1 MANKN
6 SEYVLEVEDLSVEFH
21 TPSGV
26 VHAVSHAS
34 FKLKAGETLG
44 IVGESG
50 SGKSVTANS
59 IMRLLPDTARVTG
72 KILFK
77 GQDIL
82 KMKTKDFN
90 KIRGREISMIF
101 QDPMT
106 SLNPLYTVGNQLEEV
121 LKLHMGLKGEA
132 ATKRAIE
139 LLDMVSIP
147 QPETRV
153 TQYPH
158 EFSGGMRQRVMI
170 AMALACDPTI
180 LIADEPTTALD
191 VTIQA
196 QILELMQDLQKRL
209 GMAIIMITHDLGVV
223 AQMCDEIVVMYAGSI
238 CEQGTADEIF
248 YNPHHEY
255 TKGLIRSIPTAA
267 NNGQRLQPI
276 TGTPIDLLNMPKG
289 CPFAPRCEAAL
300 KICLEQR
307 PERMVINSDH
317 HATCWMNVKAAL
329 DAGTATLEGG
339 ESHV

>member
-82 KMKTKDFN
+82 KMKTKEFN
-90 KIRGREISMIF
+90 KIRGKEISMIF

-196 QILELMQDLQKRL
+196 QILELMKDLQKKISTS
-209 GMAIIMITHDLGVV
+209 IIMMTPDLGIVSDL
-223 AQMCDEIVVMYAGSI
+223 CDRVNVMYGSQIMESGTVDDLFYRTSHPYTRGLLRCLPESVQNLEDKRLHPIMGSPVDLMMLPAGCAFSAR
-238 CEQGTADEIF
+238 CDDCM
-248 YNPHHEY
+248 
-255 TKGLIRSIPTAA
+255 KLC
-267 NNGQRLQPI
+267 
-276 TGTPIDLLNMPKG
+276 LN
-289 CPFAPRCEAAL
+289 R
-300 KICLEQR
+300 R
-307 PERMVINSDH
+307 PELFEVNPGHTSR
-317 HATCWMNVKAAL
+317 CWLTALENAAKEVQ
-329 DAGTATLEGG
+329 A
-339 ESHV
+339 

>member
-82 KMKTKDFN
+82 KMKTKEFN
-90 KIRGREISMIF
+90 KIRGKEISMIF

-196 QILELMQDLQKRL
+196 QILELMKDLQKKISTS
-209 GMAIIMITHDLGVV
+209 IIMITHDLGIVSDL
-223 AQMCDEIVVMYAGSI
+223 CDRVNVMYGSQIMESGTVDDLFYRTSHPYTRGLLRCLPESVQNLEDKRLHPIMGSPVDLMMLPAGCAFSAR
-238 CEQGTADEIF
+238 CDDCM
-248 YNPHHEY
+248 
-255 TKGLIRSIPTAA
+255 KLC
-267 NNGQRLQPI
+267 
-276 TGTPIDLLNMPKG
+276 LN
-289 CPFAPRCEAAL
+289 R
-300 KICLEQR
+300 R
-307 PERMVINSDH
+307 PEPFEVNPGHTSR
-317 HATCWMNVKAAL
+317 CWLTALENAAKEVQ
-329 DAGTATLEGG
+329 A
-339 ESHV
+339 

>member
-59 IMRLLPDTARVTG
+59 IMRLLPDTARITG

-196 QILELMQDLQKRL
+196 QILELMKDLQKKISTS
-209 GMAIIMITHDLGVV
+209 IIMITHDLGIVSDL
-223 AQMCDEIVVMYAGSI
+223 CDRVNVMYGSQI
-238 CEQGTADEIF
+238 MESGTVDDLF
-248 YNPHHEY
+248 YRTSHPY
-255 TKGLIRSIPTAA
+255 TKGLLRCLPESVQ
-267 NNGQRLQPI
+267 NLEDKRLHPI
-276 TGTPIDLLNMPKG
+276 MGSPVDLMMLPAGCAFSARCDDCMKLCLN
-289 CPFAPRCEAAL
+289 R
-300 KICLEQR
+300 R
-307 PERMVINSDH
+307 PEPFEVNPGHTSR
-317 HATCWMNVKAAL
+317 CWLTALENAAKEVQ
-329 DAGTATLEGG
+329 A
-339 ESHV
+339 

>member
-196 QILELMQDLQKRL
+196 QILELMKDLQKKISTS
-209 GMAIIMITHDLGVV
+209 IIMITHDLGIVSDL
-223 AQMCDEIVVMYAGSI
+223 CDRVNVMYGSQI
-238 CEQGTADEIF
+238 MESGTVDDLF
-248 YNPHHEY
+248 YRTSHPY
-255 TKGLIRSIPTAA
+255 TKGLLRCLPESVQ
-267 NNGQRLQPI
+267 NLEDKRLHPI
-276 TGTPIDLLNMPKG
+276 MGSPVDLMMLPAGCAFSARCDDCMKLCLN
-289 CPFAPRCEAAL
+289 R
-300 KICLEQR
+300 R
-307 PERMVINSDH
+307 PEQFEVNPGHTSR
-317 HATCWMNVKAAL
+317 CWLTALENAAKEVQ
-329 DAGTATLEGG
+329 A
-339 ESHV
+339 

>member
-6 SEYVLEVEDLSVEFH
+6 TEYVLEVEDLSVEFH

-34 FKLKAGETLG
+34 FKLKQGETLG

-90 KIRGREISMIF
+90 KIRGKEISMIF

-196 QILELMQDLQKRL
+196 QILELMKDLQKKISTS
-209 GMAIIMITHDLGVV
+209 IIMITHDLGIVSDL
-223 AQMCDEIVVMYAGSI
+223 CDRVNVMYGSQI
-238 CEQGTADEIF
+238 MESGTVDDLF
-248 YNPHHEY
+248 YRTSHPY
-255 TKGLIRSIPTAA
+255 TKGLLRCLPESVQNLEDKRLHPIMGSPVDLMMLPAGCAFSARCDDCMKLCLNRRPDQFEVNPGHTSRCWLTALE
-267 NNGQRLQPI
+267 N
-276 TGTPIDLLNMPKG
+276 
-289 CPFAPRCEAAL
+289 AA
-300 KICLEQR
+300 KEVQ
-307 PERMVINSDH
+307 
-317 HATCWMNVKAAL
+317 A
-329 DAGTATLEGG
+329 
-339 ESHV
+339 

>member
-82 KMKTKDFN
+82 KMKTKEFN
-90 KIRGREISMIF
+90 KIRGKEISMIF

-196 QILELMQDLQKRL
+196 QILELMKDLQKKISTS
-209 GMAIIMITHDLGVV
+209 IIMITHDLGIVSDL
-223 AQMCDEIVVMYAGSI
+223 CDRVNVMYGSQI
-238 CEQGTADEIF
+238 MESGTVDDLF
-248 YNPHHEY
+248 YRTSHPY
-255 TKGLIRSIPTAA
+255 TRGLLRCLPESVQ
-267 NNGQRLQPI
+267 NLEDKRLHPI
-276 TGTPIDLLNMPKG
+276 TGSPVDLMMLPAGCAFSARCDDCMKLCLN
-289 CPFAPRCEAAL
+289 R
-300 KICLEQR
+300 R
-307 PERMVINSDH
+307 PEPFEVNPGHTSR
-317 HATCWMNVKAAL
+317 CWLTALENAAKEVQ
-329 DAGTATLEGG
+329 A
-339 ESHV
+339 

>member
-196 QILELMQDLQKRL
+196 QILELMKDLQKKISTS
-209 GMAIIMITHDLGVV
+209 IIMITHDLGIVSDL
-223 AQMCDEIVVMYAGSI
+223 CDRVNVMYGSQIMESGTVDDLFYRTSHPYTRGLLRCLPESVQNLEDKRLHPIMGSPVDLMMLPAGCAFSAR
-238 CEQGTADEIF
+238 CDDCM
-248 YNPHHEY
+248 
-255 TKGLIRSIPTAA
+255 KLC
-267 NNGQRLQPI
+267 
-276 TGTPIDLLNMPKG
+276 LN
-289 CPFAPRCEAAL
+289 R
-300 KICLEQR
+300 R
-307 PERMVINSDH
+307 PEPFEVNPGHTSR
-317 HATCWMNVKAAL
+317 CWLTALENAAKEVQ
-329 DAGTATLEGG
+329 A
-339 ESHV
+339 

>member
-82 KMKTKDFN
+82 KMKTKEFN
-90 KIRGREISMIF
+90 KIRGKEISMIF

-196 QILELMQDLQKRL
+196 QILELMKDLQKKISTS
-209 GMAIIMITHDLGVV
+209 IIMITHDLGIVSDL
-223 AQMCDEIVVMYAGSI
+223 CDRVNVMYGSQIMESGTVDDLFYRTSHPYTRGLLRCLPESVQNLEDKRLHPIMGSPVDLMMLPAGCAFSAR
-238 CEQGTADEIF
+238 CDDCM
-248 YNPHHEY
+248 
-255 TKGLIRSIPTAA
+255 KLC
-267 NNGQRLQPI
+267 
-276 TGTPIDLLNMPKG
+276 LN
-289 CPFAPRCEAAL
+289 R
-300 KICLEQR
+300 R
-307 PERMVINSDH
+307 PELFEVNPEHTSR
-317 HATCWMNVKAAL
+317 CWLTALENAAKEVQ
-329 DAGTATLEGG
+329 A
-339 ESHV
+339 

>member
-82 KMKTKDFN
+82 KMKTKEFN
-90 KIRGREISMIF
+90 KIRGKEISMIF

-196 QILELMQDLQKRL
+196 QILELMKDLQKKISTS
-209 GMAIIMITHDLGVV
+209 IIMITHDLGIVSDL
-223 AQMCDEIVVMYAGSI
+223 CDRVNVMYGSQI
-238 CEQGTADEIF
+238 MESGTVDDLF
-248 YNPHHEY
+248 YRTSHPY
-255 TKGLIRSIPTAA
+255 TRGLLRCLPESVQ
-267 NNGQRLQPI
+267 NLEDKRLHPI
-276 TGTPIDLLNMPKG
+276 MGSPVDLMMLPSGCAFSARCDDCMKLCLN
-289 CPFAPRCEAAL
+289 R
-300 KICLEQR
+300 R
-307 PERMVINSDH
+307 PELFEVNPGHTSR
-317 HATCWMNVKAAL
+317 CWLTALENAAKEVQ
-329 DAGTATLEGG
+329 A
-339 ESHV
+339 

>member
-82 KMKTKDFN
+82 KMKTKEFN
-90 KIRGREISMIF
+90 KIRGKEISMIF

-196 QILELMQDLQKRL
+196 QILELMKDLQKKISTS
-209 GMAIIMITHDLGVV
+209 IIMITHDLGIVSDL
-223 AQMCDEIVVMYAGSI
+223 CDRVNVMYGSQI
-238 CEQGTADEIF
+238 MESGTVDDLF
-248 YNPHHEY
+248 YRTSHPY
-255 TKGLIRSIPTAA
+255 TRGLLRCLPESVQ
-267 NNGQRLQPI
+267 NLEDKRLHPI
-276 TGTPIDLLNMPKG
+276 TGSPVDLMMLPAGCAFAARCDDCMKLCLN
-289 CPFAPRCEAAL
+289 R
-300 KICLEQR
+300 R
-307 PERMVINSDH
+307 PEPFEVNPGHTSR
-317 HATCWMNVKAAL
+317 CWLTALENAAKEVQ
-329 DAGTATLEGG
+329 A
-339 ESHV
+339 

>member
-82 KMKTKDFN
+82 KMKTKEFN
-90 KIRGREISMIF
+90 KIRGKEISMIF

-153 TQYPH
+153 TQYPY

-196 QILELMQDLQKRL
+196 QILELMKDLQKKISTS
-209 GMAIIMITHDLGVV
+209 IIMITHDLGIVSDL
-223 AQMCDEIVVMYAGSI
+223 CDRVNVMYGSQIMESGTVDDLFYRTSHPYTRGLLRCLPESVQNLEDKRLHPIMGSPVDLMMLPAGCAFSAR
-238 CEQGTADEIF
+238 CDDCM
-248 YNPHHEY
+248 
-255 TKGLIRSIPTAA
+255 KLC
-267 NNGQRLQPI
+267 
-276 TGTPIDLLNMPKG
+276 LN
-289 CPFAPRCEAAL
+289 R
-300 KICLEQR
+300 R
-307 PERMVINSDH
+307 PELFEVNPGHTSR
-317 HATCWMNVKAAL
+317 CWLTALENAAKEVQ
-329 DAGTATLEGG
+329 A
-339 ESHV
+339 